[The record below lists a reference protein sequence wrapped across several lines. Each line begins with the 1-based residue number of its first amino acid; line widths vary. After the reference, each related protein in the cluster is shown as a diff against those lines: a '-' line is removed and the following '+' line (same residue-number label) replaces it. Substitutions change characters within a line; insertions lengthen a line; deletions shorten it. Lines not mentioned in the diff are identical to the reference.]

1 DLKAGRTTVNSS
13 IEVSGDLAMTLAKGD
28 ITQSDAFRVGG
39 DARFDAGSGNII
51 LSHAGNDFVGTVD
64 LRGDAVE
71 ITDAGTLALGTIGVN
86 RLYARAATIDLAS
99 DVSTS
104 GDQEY
109 HGALELGADVALD
122 SGGNVTF
129 GRTVDGA
136 HRLSVRAGDAVVFG
150 DAVGSNTTLSGL
162 EVEAGAMLAIST
174 VDVAGDLSVAVAS
187 DLAQSGAFRVG
198 GDARFDAGSGNIILS
213 HAGNDFVGTV
223 DLRGGA
229 VEIADA
235 NTLALGTIEANHLY
249 VRAATIVLANDV
261 STSGDQEY
269 HGALELGADV
279 ALDSGGEVT
288 FGGTVDGAHRLSVQ
302 AAGAVGFGGA
312 VGAATALTALDVDA
326 GSFNASRIEV
336 SGDLSVVASS
346 GDISQ
351 SGAFRVGGDARFDAG
366 SGNIVLAN
374 AGNDFI
380 GTV

>member
-1 DLKAGRTTVNSS
+1 
-13 IEVSGDLAMTLAKGD
+13 
-28 ITQSDAFRVGG
+28 
-39 DARFDAGSGNII
+39 
-51 LSHAGNDFVGTVD
+51 
-64 LRGDAVE
+64 
-71 ITDAGTLALGTIGVN
+71 
-86 RLYARAATIDLAS
+86 
-99 DVSTS
+99 
-104 GDQEY
+104 
-109 HGALELGADVALD
+109 
-122 SGGNVTF
+122 
-129 GRTVDGA
+129 
-136 HRLSVRAGDAVVFG
+136 
-150 DAVGSNTTLSGL
+150 
-162 EVEAGAMLAIST
+162 
-174 VDVAGDLSVAVAS
+174 
-187 DLAQSGAFRVG
+187 
-198 GDARFDAGSGNIILS
+198 GNIILS

-249 VRAATIVLANDV
+249 VRAATIDLANDV

-380 GTV
+380 GTVSLAGGAATIVDANALTLDAFDVATLSATSHGALQLGQGAVAGAAIVIRDASALSLSVVRATRGSDVEVAAGGALTVPAGEIDVGTGSLRLAAGSGTLGTRGRLAGGDVHLSGADGILL